1 VSIAFAGG
9 TIAAASGKGN
19 RLDIRQIHLFVQDV
33 ARHAGRAVEPAARR
47 VAACAVLE
55 NPMAGEP
62 AGDDFERFVSASVAV
77 GELLARRALDALDGR
92 PPIAYGKGALVGERG
107 DLEQGAAMIHCRIG
121 LAMRSAIG
129 AGRAL
134 IPGNAK
140 LGGPGASLDLVLGGI
155 DDAWHYDAMDT
166 MELRIP
172 GAPRADEIVLAV
184 AFATGRPNARIRG
197 ASESTVQQLV
207 SRLRR
212 SP

>member
-1 VSIAFAGG
+1 M
-9 TIAAASGKGN
+9 
-19 RLDIRQIHLFVQDV
+19 DIRETHLLVQDV
-33 ARHAGRAVEPAARR
+33 AWHAGRAVQPAARR
-47 VAACAVLE
+47 AAACAVLT
-55 NPMAGEP
+55 NPMAGKP
-62 AGDDFERFVSASVAV
+62 ASDDFEGFIAASVTV

-92 PPIAYGKGALVGERG
+92 APAAYGKGALVGESG

-121 LAMRSAIG
+121 LTMRTALR

-166 MELRIP
+166 MEIRIP

-197 ASESTVQQLV
+197 ASESTVQELV
-207 SRLRR
+207 SRLRG
-212 SP
+212 